1 MKKQKSQIGLARRST
16 TEGFTL
22 VETLVAIAVLVL
34 GILGAFTAAQSGISS
49 AILSKDQ
56 VIAFYLA
63 AEGIE
68 QIRNIRDENALN
80 GLPWLTGIADL
91 GNDPCNFNSGN
102 SKTCMADAFNN
113 THLTRCSNNWGS
125 CPLVQTDPNTGAYG
139 YFLNGVNSI
148 YSREIQV
155 YPISPAGCGNTNNPN
170 TCTEVSILV
179 KVTWGK
185 GLVTRTFNARENILN
200 WQ

>member
-1 MKKQKSQIGLARRST
+1 MKKQKLNH
-16 TEGFTL
+16 GFTL
-22 VETLVAIAVLVL
+22 VETLVAIAILVMA
-34 GILGAFTAAQSGISS
+34 ILGAFTAVQSGLSS
-49 AILSKDQ
+49 SIFSKDQ

-63 AEGIE
+63 NEGIE

-80 GLPWLTGIADL
+80 GRPWLAGIADL
-91 GNDPCNFNSGN
+91 GSDPCNFNSSN

-113 THLTRCSNNWGS
+113 VVNLTRCGNNWGS
-125 CPLVQTDPNTGAYG
+125 CPVIQTDPNTGAYG
-139 YFLNGVNSI
+139 YFVGGVDSI
-148 YSREIQV
+148 YKREIQIT
-155 YPISPAGCGNTNNPN
+155 PISPVGCGNTNNPN